1 MTITTVA
8 PIVNENG
15 ITAPSYADILSFIQ
29 GRYQQIFGADVYV
42 DPDSQDGQFQAVL
55 AEAFYDMGSAC
66 VAAYRSFSP
75 STATGDALSSNV
87 KINGIVRNVATYS
100 TVDVQIG
107 GTVGTTIINGAVQDT
122 NGNTWSLP
130 ATVTIPGAGVIT
142 VTATAQTVGAV
153 EANPFTVTTI
163 ATPTRGWQTVTNASS
178 AAPGAPVQSDAD
190 LRAVQTISTALPS
203 LSVLDGLIGAVANV
217 PGVTR
222 YRPYENDTS
231 STDGRGISA
240 KSIAIVVEGGDS
252 QTIAATIA
260 AKKTPGTGTFG
271 TTTETI
277 INVYGN
283 SQTIKFSRPSDV
295 VVSVALSIKA
305 LAGYSSTTGDA
316 AKAALIA
323 YINSVSIGG
332 GDAGSMGWDNCLEAV
347 KSVPGGTTF
356 RITSLTLSRD
366 GDAGT
371 QADVPIAYNEALTT
385 DASHVT
391 LAVS

>member
-8 PIVNENG
+8 PIIGPNG
-15 ITAPSYADILSFIQ
+15 VTAPSYADILSFIR

-75 STATGDALSSNV
+75 STAVGDALSSNV
-87 KINGIVRNVATYS
+87 KINGIVRNVSTFS

-107 GTVGTTIINGAVQDT
+107 GTVGTTIINGSVQDA
-122 NGNTWSLP
+122 NGNTWNLP
-130 ATVTIPGAGVIT
+130 ATVTIPGAGTIT
-142 VTATAQTVGAV
+142 VTATAQAAGDI
-153 EANPFTVTTI
+153 EANPYTVTTI
-163 ATPTRGWQTVTNASS
+163 ATPKRGWQTVTNASS

-190 LRAVQTISTALPS
+190 LRAVQAISTALPS
-203 LSVLDGLIGAVANV
+203 LTVLDGLIGAVANV

-231 STDGRGISA
+231 STDSRGISA
-240 KSIAIVVEGGDS
+240 NSIAVVVEGGDS

-271 TTTETI
+271 TTSETI
-277 INVYGN
+277 TNVYGN
-283 SQTIKFSRPSDV
+283 SQTIHFSRPSEV
-295 VVSVALSIKA
+295 VVSSVISIKA
-305 LAGYSSTTGDA
+305 LAGYSSTTGA
-316 AKAALIA
+316 AAVQALIA

-332 GDAGSMGWDNCLEAV
+332 GDAGSMGWDNCMEAV
-347 KSVPGGTTF
+347 KSVPGAMTF
-356 RITSLTLSRD
+356 RVTSLTLSRD
-366 GDAGT
+366 SETPA
-371 QADVPIAYNEALTT
+371 QADVDIAYNEALTT
-385 DASHVT
+385 DESHIT